1 MNFLDPAFIAAFIA
15 IVGFDIILSG
25 DNAVVIA
32 MATRNLK
39 GKERTRAV
47 LWGSAAAIIMRVIFT
62 LFAVKL
68 LGFPYLKIVGAVLLL
83 WIGIKL
89 MVPDD
94 GEEEIAGQSGL
105 FAAIK
110 TILIADLVMSIDN
123 VVAVAAA
130 ADAAPE
136 QYKVLL
142 LFLGLAI
149 SIPLIIFSS
158 AILLKLMDRYPVIV
172 VIGAALLG
180 IVAGQMLVS
189 DPVTVGWVKQNAPWL
204 RYAVPIVGAI
214 FVVGLGKYLAKRAEL
229 VAPKA
234 P

>member
-1 MNFLDPAFIAAFIA
+1 MYFSDPAFLAAFIA
-15 IVGFDIILSG
+15 IIGFDIILSG

-47 LWGSAAAIIMRVIFT
+47 LFGSAAAILMRVVFT

-68 LGFPYLKIVGAVLLL
+68 LGFPYLKIVGAALLV

-94 GEEEIAGQSGL
+94 EEEEIASQSGL

-158 AILLKLMDRYPVIV
+158 AILLKLMDRYPIIVI
-172 VIGAALLG
+172 IGAALLG
-180 IVAGQMLVS
+180 IVAGQMVVS
-189 DPVTVGWVKQNAPWL
+189 DPVTVGWVKQNAPYL
-204 RYAVPIVGAI
+204 KYVAPIVGAI
-214 FVVGLGKYLAKRAEL
+214 LVVGWGKMLAN
-229 VAPKA
+229 KA
-234 P
+234 AKAKP

>member
-1 MNFLDPAFIAAFIA
+1 MYFSDPAFLAAFIA
-15 IVGFDIILSG
+15 IIGFDIILSG

-47 LWGSAAAIIMRVIFT
+47 LFGSAAAILMRVVFT

-68 LGFPYLKIVGAVLLL
+68 LGFPYLKIVGAALLV

-94 GEEEIAGQSGL
+94 EEEEIASQSGL

-158 AILLKLMDRYPVIV
+158 AILLKLMDRYPIIVI
-172 VIGAALLG
+172 IGAALLG
-180 IVAGQMLVS
+180 IVAGQMVVS
-189 DPVTVGWVKQNAPWL
+189 DPVTVGWVKQNAPYL
-204 RYAVPIVGAI
+204 KYVAPIVGAI
-214 FVVGLGKYLAKRAEL
+214 LVVGWGKMLANKAAKAKP
-229 VAPKA
+229 VA
-234 P
+234 